1 MQIGIAGVGGIGS
14 NVACMLVR
22 SGLPFLK
29 IIDFDVVDEGNL
41 NRQFYFAD
49 QVGMQKVTAL
59 SENLRRINAQVE
71 LAAIS
76 ARLHPENI
84 VTLFVDCQLVVE
96 GFDRQEE
103 KKMLLESLGASKKI
117 VSACGIAGADL
128 HNIHERRIANC
139 QIVGDF
145 QTDCADAPLFA
156 HKVMAIAAQMS
167 ALVIEQW
174 RNDR

>member
-1 MQIGIAGVGGIGS
+1 MRIGIAGVGGIGS

-59 SENLRRINAQVE
+59 SENLR
-71 LAAIS
+71 
-76 ARLHPENI
+76 
-84 VTLFVDCQLVVE
+84 